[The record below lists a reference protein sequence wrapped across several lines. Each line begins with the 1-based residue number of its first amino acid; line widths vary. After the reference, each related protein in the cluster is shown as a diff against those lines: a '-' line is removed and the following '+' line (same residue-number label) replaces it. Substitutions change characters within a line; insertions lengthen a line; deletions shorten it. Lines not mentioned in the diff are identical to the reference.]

1 MKRLLLL
8 SPDRLSLVSL
18 GSIAAGI
25 LLSTLSVVWLT
36 PITGLVSVF
45 VGTPFLLAG
54 LAGYVIAMLRE
65 VTGGGR

>member
-8 SPDRLSLVSL
+8 SSDRLSLVSL
-18 GSIAAGI
+18 ACTAAGI

-45 VGTPFLLAG
+45 IGTPFLLVG

-65 VTGGGR
+65 LSG